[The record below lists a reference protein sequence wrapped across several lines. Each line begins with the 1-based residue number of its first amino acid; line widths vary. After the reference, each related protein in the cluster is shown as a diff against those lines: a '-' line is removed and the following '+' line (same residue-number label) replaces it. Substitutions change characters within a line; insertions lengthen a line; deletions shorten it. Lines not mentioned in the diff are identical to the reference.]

1 MRFAVLAL
9 LLPTSLNAQQ
19 PVVDGPRGRILDSI
33 AHAAESAGFHGV
45 VLVVQNGRPLLL
57 KGYGV
62 ANEARHTPFR
72 PNTVVPIGSNV
83 KDFTKVAVLQLVE
96 AGRLRLRDTL
106 GRFFPNV
113 PGDKRAITVE
123 QLLEHQAGFR
133 VAIGADEEVV
143 PLDSFLAR
151 LFARPLEF
159 APGSTRQYSNPGYS
173 VLAAIVQQVT
183 GRAFDAQLDTAI
195 FQVVGMHETG
205 LLLPHFDPGQLAR
218 GYDRMNADRGTMLDR
233 PHDATGHYWN
243 LRGNGGM
250 ISTATDML
258 HFYQALRS
266 SALLRDPAHR
276 EMVLSTSEPST
287 LAGGDGICLFVYG
300 FFPREN
306 VELILAS
313 NHAAYRA
320 SRLLDELQPTLGI
333 ERPRRQEIASA
344 PGPRIELPDS
354 GRSGVARAFI
364 EAYNSGDTLAVQEF
378 WEMHGDPNNP
388 AATLAQ
394 RLTRYRTMYANLGK
408 LTVIGVRETTPALEV
423 AVRTASGSQ
432 ATFGFVTDAVAPYRI
447 RGIRV
452 EVGGP

>member
-19 PVVDGPRGRILDSI
+19 PVVDGARGRTLDSI

-45 VLVVQNGRPLLL
+45 VLVLQNGRPLLL

-72 PNTVVPIGSNV
+72 PNTVVQVGSNV
-83 KDFTKVAVLQLVE
+83 KDFTKVAALQLVE
-96 AGRLRLRDTL
+96 AGRLRLSDTL
-106 GRFFPNV
+106 GRFFRNA

-133 VAIGADEEVV
+133 HAIGADEDVV
-143 PLDSFLAR
+143 PLDSFLVR

-205 LLLPHFDPGQLAR
+205 LLLPHFDPDRLAH
-218 GYDRMNADRGTMLDR
+218 GYDRMNADRGTMLEM
-233 PHDATGHYWN
+233 PHDETGHYWN
-243 LRGNGGM
+243 LRGNGGL

-258 HFYQALRS
+258 RFYQALRS
-266 SALLRDPAHR
+266 GALLKDPGRR
-276 EMVLSTSEPST
+276 ETVLSTREPSI
-287 LAGGDGICLFVYG
+287 LAGSDGICFFLYG

-306 VELILAS
+306 VELIIAS

-320 SRLLDELQPTLGI
+320 SRLLDELQPALGI
-333 ERPRRQEIASA
+333 DLPRHREMASA
-344 PGPRIELPDS
+344 PGPRTELADS

-364 EAYNSGDTLAVQEF
+364 QAYNSGDTLAVQEF
-378 WEMHGDPNNP
+378 WERHGDPNNP

-394 RLTRYRTMYANLGK
+394 RLTRYRTMHGTLGT
-408 LTVIGVRETTPALEV
+408 LTVIGVRETTQALEV
-423 AVRTASGSQ
+423 VVRTASGNQ
-432 ATFGFVTDAVAPYRI
+432 ATIGFVTEPVAPYRL